1 MSDFGFDINSLNDS
15 ASLTN
20 KISEGHNPEGGASL
34 VTTASKD
41 KYSNQPLTS
50 RNLMD
55 IMSGGALTRNPAA
68 VADASSKFVKSSL
81 DTILAVGVQA
91 GDDFQIANPDYQEG
105 VKDSPDAT
113 LKGHA
118 AYLKAVS
125 GSLMGTG
132 YVPTGT
138 VSPLIEAMDGK
149 WPGAGS
155 QSKVGDSDGYVYT
168 HNNVAYTIDPN
179 APSLGERA
187 VAIVSELSQDEKEI
201 YLERGTLLKASIN
214 ETALTLGFQFDIP
227 DKLSSYS
234 FNQTE
239 SYYPP
244 SNGLAQTLDSTIISA
259 PSTLAYVSAALIE
272 CLLMLVDPNKGAAVN
287 GRFGLSKVILSEDQS
302 SDQNVNPEKY
312 LDKKNKNSIS
322 DHAFGRAFDVTKVGS
337 YTNFGKN
344 KQTYAAAL
352 DEFLSKLSTLPQALH
367 PDLII
372 MHPDVAKDLGVMQG
386 FDSASTAIRKKYPYL
401 KYVNFESGTEH
412 TDNIHI
418 SFSPQRA
425 GQYMGATGW
434 ITPTGAEGSG
444 SNGFGDYGGSA
455 ETAKQKAFTN
465 YKTSGTSI
473 TLTELFYMLTDS
485 EFGVFS
491 DEAAAIMCAIAA
503 RESSTN
509 PSSFNGKCSTG
520 SQTQWGGDWSIG
532 MFQFNLISYI
542 PKSGSNA
549 EKNKILIYFDGINK
563 TPTKI
568 PASSL
573 AYAVPEAATWDP
585 KAVAL
590 KIIELQNTGKQYTD
604 DKLWYPANQIYML
617 LNKWGK
623 PNNQQRIDTS
633 GGFFAWGDYGD
644 RSDCGFIF
652 NTKFQDAVNVYV
664 ATGKDYETLV
674 AWVRLHLPSEN
685 PKTKIYV
692 EDWMNGEV
700 FYSKPKDGS
709 LKNETL
715 SKPIVTTGSSSL
727 VNAQGASSGQPP
739 FTKSDIKA
747 CSDWI
752 KANRLPGWVSYFT
765 TKNPSIVQENTMGC
779 ERYARV
785 LSAAL
790 GLFGPAKTD
799 LIDKAWEVLDPTG
812 SLEAATGLTA
822 SGGNAEDH
830 LNRIVNDPGFHPAG
844 TEDGNNPPAGSLVFW
859 RKIQNGPLGHVGIS
873 IGNKLYVDQHD
884 WEPKSIDDKSWPGSS
899 YAYAGWSSVW

>member
-15 ASLTN
+15 ASLSN
-20 KISEGHNPEGGASL
+20 KISEGHNPEGGPSL
-34 VTTASKD
+34 VTSASKD
-41 KYSNQPLTS
+41 KYSNQTLTS
-50 RNLMD
+50 RNLTD
-55 IMSGGALTRNPAA
+55 IMAGGALNRNPAA

-81 DTILAVGVQA
+81 DTILAIGAQA
-91 GDDFQIANPDYQEG
+91 GDDFQIENPDYQGNEG
-105 VKDSPDAT
+105 ESKV
-113 LKGHA
+113 LKGHE

-125 GSLMGTG
+125 GSIMGTG
-132 YVPTGT
+132 FAPTT
-138 VSPLIEAMDGK
+138 SVSPLFEAMDGK
-149 WPGAGS
+149 WPGSGTEP
-155 QSKVGDSDGYVYT
+155 KVGDADGYLYT
-168 HNNVAYTIDPN
+168 HNNIAYKIDEN

-187 VAIVSELSQDEKEI
+187 VAIVSELSEDEKQI

-239 SYYPP
+239 SYFPP
-244 SNGLAQTLDSTIISA
+244 SNGIVKSVDSTTISA

-272 CLLMLVDPNKGAAVN
+272 CLLMLVDPTKGVGIG
-287 GRFGLSKVILSEDQS
+287 GRFGLTKVLLSEDQA
-302 SDQNVNPEKY
+302 SDKNINPEKY

-337 YTNFGKN
+337 YTNLGKS
-344 KQTYAAAL
+344 KQIYATAL
-352 DEFLSKLSTLPQALH
+352 DQFLSKLATLPQAIH

-386 FDSASTAIRKKYPYL
+386 FDSAETAIRKKYPNL

-434 ITPTGAEGSG
+434 ITPSSSEGSG
-444 SNGFGDYGGSA
+444 SDGSGNYGGSM
-455 ETAKQKAFTN
+455 ESAKQKAFTN

-520 SQTQWGGDWSIG
+520 SATQWGGDWSIG

-549 EKNKILIYFDGINK
+549 EKHKVLIYFDGTSK
-563 TPTKI
+563 APKKVF
-568 PASSL
+568 ASSL
-573 AYAVPEAATWDP
+573 AYNATEAATWDP
-585 KAVAL
+585 KAIAL
-590 KIIELQNTGKQYTD
+590 KLIELQNTGKQYTD
-604 DKLWYPANQIYML
+604 DTLWYPANQIYML
-617 LNKWGK
+617 LTKWGK
-623 PNNQQRIDTS
+623 SGNQQRIDSS

-652 NTKFQDAVNVYV
+652 GTKFQDAVNVYV

-715 SKPIVTTGSSSL
+715 SKPIVATGSSSDFES
-727 VNAQGASSGQPP
+727 QGSSLAQPP
-739 FTKSDIKA
+739 FTKSDIQA

-752 KANRLPGWVSYFT
+752 KANRLPGWVSYFS
-765 TKNPSIVQENTMGC
+765 KNNPSIVQENTMGC

-785 LSAAL
+785 LAAAL

-799 LIDKAWEVLDPTG
+799 LIDKPWETLDPTG
-812 SLEAATGLTA
+812 SLETATGLQA

-830 LNRIVNDPGFHPAG
+830 LNRLINNPAFHPASSD
-844 TEDGNNPPAGSLVFW
+844 DGYDPPAGTLVFW
-859 RKIQNGPLGHVGIS
+859 RKVQNGPLGHVGIS
-873 IGNKLYVDQHD
+873 IGNKLYVDQHM
-884 WEPKSIDDKSWPGSS
+884 WEPKSILDSTWPGSS
-899 YAYAGWSSVW
+899 YQYAGWSSAW